1 MRLIIF
7 TLLIQTLS
15 ISCYYSQNNGLL
27 KKETITTFWGENE
40 KQIRSVGTYQTSGY
54 SNIGAKTGKWI
65 HFYKNGN
72 LQEESNYYLGQLNG
86 EYKTY
91 YLNGKL
97 KIRTF
102 YTLGKIDSIFEAFY
116 QDGTFAENGKYN
128 ILPKINRKDT
138 TAINYWFKR
147 NEEIDPYKSDFWE
160 YYYENGKLMEKS
172 YFKDGSDTTE
182 YIDEFYE
189 SSGDTL
195 IWKGEGNRK
204 TYYSSSK
211 LKTIVKYKNGLKNG
225 DFKLFKPNGHIRKT
239 GTYINGEMSGKWR
252 ELYLSTDTIYQDL
265 EYKNG
270 LKNGLFKEYYV
281 NGKISM
287 NGNYTNDLKNG
298 DWTYSFINGA
308 FDMKGAFKNDKQNGF
323 WTFYYPKGIEYYKG
337 NFINGQK
344 DGKWDFFY
352 NTGKIWKKGEYKY
365 DQKNGFW
372 TTKFENGT
380 TAMEGNYVMNKEN
393 GIWKSWYDN
402 GQLKDN
408 GSFNLGKMDN
418 KWVGYYTNGQMK
430 YSGEYEDDYKINSWV
445 YYSVKGEIIETRN
458 YKVLNTRSML
468 IPNENRMVKK
478 SVADGKWM
486 KYSEYDQSIKSEE
499 NYSEGKLNGKCSYY
513 FPGGII
519 PNRIVNYNNGLLE
532 GNYQNFTRKGNIISE
547 TNYKNNRKHGD
558 VKIYSKRGK
567 LISHIVYKD
576 GIKVKDVINK
586 INFKYNSPTK
596 KK

>member
-147 NEEIDPYKSDFWE
+147 NEEIDSYKSDFWE

-195 IWKGEGNRK
+195 ILKGEGNRK

-225 DFKLFKPNGHIRKT
+225 DFKLFKPNGRIRKT

-287 NGNYTNDLKNG
+287 NGNYINDLKNG

-323 WTFYYPKGIEYYKG
+323 WTFYLVIELYK
-337 NFINGQK
+337 
-344 DGKWDFFY
+344 
-352 NTGKIWKKGEYKY
+352 
-365 DQKNGFW
+365 
-372 TTKFENGT
+372 
-380 TAMEGNYVMNKEN
+380 
-393 GIWKSWYDN
+393 
-402 GQLKDN
+402 
-408 GSFNLGKMDN
+408 
-418 KWVGYYTNGQMK
+418 
-430 YSGEYEDDYKINSWV
+430 KINAP
-445 YYSVKGEIIETRN
+445 I
-458 YKVLNTRSML
+458 
-468 IPNENRMVKK
+468 
-478 SVADGKWM
+478 
-486 KYSEYDQSIKSEE
+486 
-499 NYSEGKLNGKCSYY
+499 
-513 FPGGII
+513 
-519 PNRIVNYNNGLLE
+519 
-532 GNYQNFTRKGNIISE
+532 
-547 TNYKNNRKHGD
+547 
-558 VKIYSKRGK
+558 
-567 LISHIVYKD
+567 
-576 GIKVKDVINK
+576 
-586 INFKYNSPTK
+586 
-596 KK
+596 